1 MTRRCCVRCQSG
13 TFDEKHGLTMNCFSA
28 PRGRSLLLVA
38 FWLSIGGMA
47 YASDATGFI
56 FTADRA
62 TNPLNENETV
72 RLLER
77 LPAAQLKRRFS
88 RYKVDVTAGEDCII
102 CATVSRGEVSIMID
116 YDETGIVIVGISSND
131 KKATD
136 ALGYGVGSSLRS
148 AIGTPASCEAGMW
161 MTCASPRLIGLH
173 YIVED
178 FEKCPIIVKEQQ
190 ATEIPLCGGLENF
203 KYTKHVERSI
213 KPTLMRSPSISVRG
227 CGA

>member
-1 MTRRCCVRCQSG
+1 
-13 TFDEKHGLTMNCFSA
+13 MNCFSA
-28 PRGRSLLLVA
+28 PRGRCLLLLA
-38 FWLSIGGMA
+38 FWPSIGGTA

-56 FTADRA
+56 FAADRA
-62 TNPLNENETV
+62 TNPSNESESV

-77 LPAAQLKRRFS
+77 LPAAQLKERFS
-88 RYKVDVTAGEDCII
+88 RYKVDVTAGEDCVI

-190 ATEIPLCGGLENF
+190 ATEIPLCARIGGVQIY
-203 KYTKHVERSI
+203 KAR
-213 KPTLMRSPSISVRG
+213 
-227 CGA
+227 